1 MARRVPSQSGQ
12 SSHAPPRRIEIQGD
26 TKVPSFSRRALQTR
40 WATAADAF
48 AIARI
53 AFATGHG
60 PFPSNPELP
69 GAVFDAATAAGTAY
83 LLADFGGIVA
93 GVAVLRGDDVEF
105 WVPERFHELHVV
117 ETLLAAIDSWR
128 AGGERLAS

>member
-1 MARRVPSQSGQ
+1 M
-12 SSHAPPRRIEIQGD
+12 PPY
-26 TKVPSFSRRALQTR
+26 SRRALQIR

-60 PFPSNPELP
+60 AFPSNPEQP
-69 GAVFDAATAAGTAY
+69 RAAYDAATASGTAY
-83 LLADFGGIVA
+83 LVADFGGILA

-105 WVPERFHELHVV
+105 WVPERFVELHVV
-117 ETLLAAIDSWR
+117 ESLLAAIDTWR

>member
-1 MARRVPSQSGQ
+1 MSPY
-12 SSHAPPRRIEIQGD
+12 
-26 TKVPSFSRRALQTR
+26 SRRSLQTR

-60 PFPSNPELP
+60 AFPSSPDH
-69 GAVFDAATAAGTAY
+69 ACVVFDATVTNGAAY
-83 LLADFGGIVA
+83 LVADFGGILA
-93 GVAVLRGDDVEF
+93 GVAVLKGESVEF
-105 WVPERFHELHVV
+105 WVPERFIDLHVA
-117 ETLLAAIDSWR
+117 ETLLGAIDTWH

>member
-1 MARRVPSQSGQ
+1 MPSY
-12 SSHAPPRRIEIQGD
+12 
-26 TKVPSFSRRALQTR
+26 SRRALQTR

-60 PFPSNPELP
+60 PFPSNPDLP
-69 GAVFDAATAAGTAY
+69 SAVYEAATASGTAY
-83 LLADFGGIVA
+83 LLADFGGILA

-105 WVPERFHELHVV
+105 WVPERFLELRVV
-117 ETLLAAIDSWR
+117 ETLLDALDSWR
-128 AGGERLAS
+128 AGGQRLAS

>member
-1 MARRVPSQSGQ
+1 MSPY
-12 SSHAPPRRIEIQGD
+12 
-26 TKVPSFSRRALQTR
+26 SRRALQTR

-60 PFPSNPELP
+60 AFPSSPDHARAAHEL
-69 GAVFDAATAAGTAY
+69 AVADGTAY
-83 LLADFGGIVA
+83 LVADFGGILA
-93 GVAVLRGDDVEF
+93 GVAVLKGETLQF
-105 WVPERFHELHVV
+105 WVPERFVDLHVV
-117 ETLLAAIDSWR
+117 ETLLDAIDTWH